1 MSVLF
6 TDTMT
11 VFNHSCDEGKDSW
24 KRTIIRGVQWRHSK
38 KELTVAKGVQTEE
51 RVESVTVDFS
61 RGYDR
66 PPYVEPI
73 QYGTLPAEERA
84 GSWTLNSKN
93 GLDIIALGE
102 IPEEIAGEDDI
113 DSLRKKYPYVV
124 LVSSVADN
132 RNRPRLKHIRVVGK

>member
-11 VFNHSCDEGKDSW
+11 VFNHFCEEGKDSW
-24 KRTIIRGVQWRHSK
+24 KRTVINGVQWRHSK
-38 KELTVAKGVQTEE
+38 KELIVAKGVQAEE

-61 RGYDR
+61 RGYGR
-66 PPYVEPI
+66 PSYVEPI
-73 QYGTLPAEERA
+73 QYGTLSAEERA
-84 GSWTLNSKN
+84 VSWTLNSKN

-102 IPEEIAGEDDI
+102 VSEEISSEDDI
-113 DSLRKKYPYVV
+113 DSLRKKYPCVV